1 MTKKEQLAALKERYD
16 RGRIT
21 KFQYGRMRMKI
32 MAGES
37 PSRVK
42 TKDKKTES
50 KARKKPSEVVK
61 SRVSDLRSKVKEAAK
76 EKAKEPKKTAKK
88 PTPIQRTKSNVQTI
102 TAQEVP
108 KLFKLTVTGMQR
120 KPEYRDKPPAPK
132 PFRDKPPEKV
142 AKTKTTTKKRAAPKF
157 NPSGLKVPA
166 KKKAAPKKQKMYT
179 AINTRTGKP
188 DFNKPKVTAAERLK
202 QEDKYKAYKRIQQ
215 AAKSSMNKKKRG

>member
-1 MTKKEQLAALKERYD
+1 MTKKKQLAALKERYD

-42 TKDKKTES
+42 PKDKKMES
-50 KARKKPSEVVK
+50 KPRKKPSEVVK
-61 SRVSDLRSKVKEAAK
+61 SRVSNLQSKVKETAK
-76 EKAKEPKKTAKK
+76 EKANESKKAAKKSTPIKKTK
-88 PTPIQRTKSNVQTI
+88 TNVKTI

-108 KLFKLTVTGMQR
+108 KLFKLTVTGVKKR
-120 KPEYRDKPPAPK
+120 PEYRDKPPDSK
-132 PFRDKPPEKV
+132 PFTFRDKPPEKV
-142 AKTKTTTKKRAAPKF
+142 AKTKTTTKKRPAPNF

-202 QEDKYKAYKRIQQ
+202 QEDKYKVYKSIEK
-215 AAKSSMNKKKRG
+215 AAKSKKRS

>member
-76 EKAKEPKKTAKK
+76 EKAKEPKKTAKNSIPPFVK
-88 PTPIQRTKSNVQTI
+88 IFFIPKSTHHPT
-102 TAQEVP
+102 
-108 KLFKLTVTGMQR
+108 
-120 KPEYRDKPPAPK
+120 
-132 PFRDKPPEKV
+132 
-142 AKTKTTTKKRAAPKF
+142 
-157 NPSGLKVPA
+157 
-166 KKKAAPKKQKMYT
+166 
-179 AINTRTGKP
+179 
-188 DFNKPKVTAAERLK
+188 
-202 QEDKYKAYKRIQQ
+202 
-215 AAKSSMNKKKRG
+215 NKKPHER

>member
-88 PTPIQRTKSNVQTI
+88 STPIQRTKSNVKTI

-132 PFRDKPPEKV
+132 PFRNKPPEKV

-179 AINTRTGKP
+179 AINIRTGKP

-202 QEDKYKAYKRIQQ
+202 QEDRYKAYKRIEK
-215 AAKSSMNKKKRG
+215 AAKSSTNKKKRG

>member
-1 MTKKEQLAALKERYD
+1 M
-16 RGRIT
+16 
-21 KFQYGRMRMKI
+21 
-32 MAGES
+32 
-37 PSRVK
+37 
-42 TKDKKTES
+42 
-50 KARKKPSEVVK
+50 K

-132 PFRDKPPEKV
+132 PFRNKPPEKV

-179 AINTRTGKP
+179 AINIRTGKP